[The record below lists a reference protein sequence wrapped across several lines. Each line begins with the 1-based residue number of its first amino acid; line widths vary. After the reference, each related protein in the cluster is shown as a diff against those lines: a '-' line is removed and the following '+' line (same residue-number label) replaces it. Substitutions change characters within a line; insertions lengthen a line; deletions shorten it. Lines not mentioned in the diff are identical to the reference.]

1 VPQSDIDTQSQLTGY
16 IPQANVSNV
25 QSSQSA
31 NFEPSIL
38 RGVFNGSSAAGDK
51 RSNTESVGSFMS
63 RRQSNTCATTHRS
76 QTVSHVNRSKHASNH
91 IFHGTMNWTPTQTL
105 ALPDPIASS

>member
-38 RGVFNGSSAAGDK
+38 HGVLNGSSAAGDK
-51 RSNTESVGSFMS
+51 S
-63 RRQSNTCATTHRS
+63 
-76 QTVSHVNRSKHASNH
+76 
-91 IFHGTMNWTPTQTL
+91 PTLNQ
-105 ALPDPIASS
+105 